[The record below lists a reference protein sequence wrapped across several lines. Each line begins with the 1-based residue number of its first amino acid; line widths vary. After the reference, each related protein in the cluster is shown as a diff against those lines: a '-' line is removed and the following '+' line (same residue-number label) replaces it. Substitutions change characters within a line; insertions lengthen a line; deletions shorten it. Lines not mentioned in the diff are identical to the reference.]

1 MRVVIAGLALLVAAC
16 GFSPMYAPAGGGTAI
31 GPVQVDEIEGKAG
44 HVLRT
49 ELTRI
54 LSVENNGSAASH
66 LEITLV
72 EQVTPL
78 GIRRDESSTRA
89 ELRLTANYVLTPPT
103 AAADAM
109 RGSVVTSVNY
119 DIPTAAFGEIFF
131 SGLPRRC
138 DLFHA
143 CAAFDLFTKLR
154 CSGNHIKWPAVVN
167 IFIRWR
173 LPFEIVR
180 IQIVHRFDQRDA
192 RDDRFEGF
200 AVCHVNL
207 HAVAKLGYVFLKGR
221 FEAVRAKSNA
231 GQIVFVQMLG
241 QLV

>member
-103 AAADAM
+103 SSEAM

-119 DIPTAAFGEIFF
+119 DIPTAAFGEI
-131 SGLPRRC
+131 SAQ
-138 DLFHA
+138 D
-143 CAAFDLFTKLR
+143 
-154 CSGNHIKWPAVVN
+154 
-167 IFIRWR
+167 
-173 LPFEIVR
+173 
-180 IQIVHRFDQRDA
+180 DA
-192 RDDRFEGF
+192 RERAAETMAQRF
-200 AVCHVNL
+200 
-207 HAVAKLGYVFLKGR
+207 
-221 FEAVRAKSNA
+221 RAELALRMAQARQA
-231 GQIVFVQMLG
+231 GAAL
-241 QLV
+241 